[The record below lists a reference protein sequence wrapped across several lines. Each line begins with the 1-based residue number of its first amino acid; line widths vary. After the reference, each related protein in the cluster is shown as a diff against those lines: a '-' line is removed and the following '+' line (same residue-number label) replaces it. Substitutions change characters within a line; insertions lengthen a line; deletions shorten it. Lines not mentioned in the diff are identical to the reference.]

1 MGSIRIGDEYVA
13 AVRVGDSNSF
23 PDTHLGVDVVV
34 VVDVVIDVDVGVGV
48 AVAVDMNA
56 AAVDS
61 GAFEKKQV
69 AIR

>member
-34 VVDVVIDVDVGVGV
+34 VVDVVIDVGVGV